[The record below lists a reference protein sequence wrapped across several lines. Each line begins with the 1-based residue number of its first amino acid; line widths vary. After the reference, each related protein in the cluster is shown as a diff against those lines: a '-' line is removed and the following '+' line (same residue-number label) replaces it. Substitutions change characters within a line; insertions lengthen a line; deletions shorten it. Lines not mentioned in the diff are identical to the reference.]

1 MFWDQLAFGFFLGC
15 YLMLSVC
22 RTFNN
27 YRSLSKKEN
36 AITKNF
42 NQVIPLNDM
51 QRENSIKNDKPK
63 LENNSKYIKAL
74 INYSVSFNNRYY
86 FISFVNKM

>member
-1 MFWDQLAFGFFLGC
+1 
-15 YLMLSVC
+15 MLSVC